1 MKRTKERICV
11 GARHQRGVP
20 ARGTGDRAVGAGAA
34 LATIAV
40 CGAALTLGLVQRWGE
55 DFPR

>member
-1 MKRTKERICV
+1 M
-11 GARHQRGVP
+11 
-20 ARGTGDRAVGAGAA
+20 GAGAA

>member
-1 MKRTKERICV
+1 
-11 GARHQRGVP
+11 
-20 ARGTGDRAVGAGAA
+20 VGAGAA

-40 CGAALTLGLVQRWGE
+40 CGAALTLDLVQRWGE